1 MYSKQY
7 SDTYYVWQE
16 DEPLLHLQT
25 HPYALF
31 INAYIHT
38 LTKLCVPV
46 FIMISGRFLI
56 GRHEPLRVFYTKR
69 VRRIAIPLITWS
81 ILYSLYTNSPFVV
94 YELITGTAY
103 YHLWYVYMLA
113 GLYAITPFITYV
125 LKLTNGTAITFGTM
139 LLILGS
145 MIHAVEI
152 RSPYVLTFLLS
163 GYYIMGYGLT
173 KNYGRKIQPWLLV
186 NIIVVTTTLNI
197 LLLYISYVHPWNIN
211 MSWCSEMGTGA
222 CSVHE
227 VIRIRNNVCAI
238 SVWYIWV
245 NGE

>member
-1 MYSKQY
+1 M
-7 SDTYYVWQE
+7 

-25 HPYALF
+25 QPYALF

-38 LTKLCVPV
+38 LTKLCMPV

-56 GRHEPLRVFYTKR
+56 GRHEPLLVFYTKR
-69 VRRIAIPLITWS
+69 VRRIAIPLIFCR
-81 ILYSLYTNSPFVV
+81 LR
-94 YELITGTAY
+94 AY
-103 YHLWYVYMLA
+103 YRNSVLSCVVRIYA
-113 GLYAITPFITYV
+113 GLCAITPFITYV

-173 KNYGRKIQPWLLV
+173 KDYGRKIQPWLLV

-238 SVWYIWV
+238 
-245 NGE
+245 